1 MPAASRPGSEM
12 ASQQPCA
19 PCSPE
24 SPGEDRKVVSQ
35 LRSVQLSSVPSS
47 DLEQLFHKLPGVAL
61 MRAYGRFKLS
71 TLEARQ
77 DRLLAPCDP
86 LEVSK
91 ASPPPKEHP
100 KPEKK
105 FWGDQETLSKVR
117 PRGWG

>member
-1 MPAASRPGSEM
+1 M
-12 ASQQPCA
+12 
-19 PCSPE
+19 
-24 SPGEDRKVVSQ
+24 SQ

-77 DRLLAPCDP
+77 DRLLAPYDP

-117 PRGWG
+117 PRGWGWETQT